1 MELATATEPKNHFMK
16 SSIFMTAVAFSA
28 ALASCQAPES
38 HDAASEHNTEFEWK
52 ADRFADIQVLRYQI
66 PSWDDLSPKQRIYA
80 YHLTQAGLAGRD
92 IMWDCNYRHNLEI
105 RRVLEGIIS
114 SDVDKSTA
122 EYADFLV
129 YAKRVFFA
137 NGIHHH
143 YSNAKFAAD
152 FDRNWFEA
160 TMADLG
166 LSLSDEAMRAIFDP
180 EFDAKK
186 VNRADGVDLL
196 LASAVNFYGPDVTQ
210 AEAEA
215 FYAAKTDED
224 PARPVS
230 HGLNSRLSRAEDGSL
245 YEEVFS
251 AQGRYANSIKQ
262 IIGHLTQARDVAEN
276 QAQAEALDLLIQY
289 YQTGDLKLWDAYNIA
304 WVEATEGDVDYINGF
319 VEVYNDPM
327 GYRGSYETI
336 VQVKD
341 FDASERM
348 AVVANNVQWF
358 EDNSSI
364 MDEHKKENVV
374 GVSYKIVTV
383 AGESGDSSPSTPIG
397 VNLPNA
403 NWIRVEHGSK
413 SVSLGNIEDAYHQSA
428 GSGMLDEFA
437 YSEEH
442 AERARKY
449 GERGSKMHTA
459 LHEVVGHA
467 SGKINP
473 GIGTP
478 KQTLKNYSS
487 TLEEARADLVAL
499 YFVVDDK
506 MQELGLMENKEAGY
520 AEYDNYIANGMM
532 LQLRRI
538 LPGDDIE
545 EDHMRNRQ
553 LVAQW
558 AFERG
563 AEENVIERVV
573 RDGKTYFVI
582 NDYDKLRGYF
592 GELLREIQRIKSEGD
607 FEAGRDLVETY
618 GVKVDQAL
626 HQEVLARVEPLNLAP
641 YQGFVN
647 PVLEPV
653 MENGAIVDVKA
664 TYPTDFLGQM
674 LWYGQEYS
682 FE

>member
-1 MELATATEPKNHFMK
+1 MK
-16 SSIFMTAVAFSA
+16 KIVFLGAAA
-28 ALASCQAPES
+28 ALVLSSCNSKEEMHTETA
-38 HDAASEHNTEFEWK
+38 HNDFQWQV
-52 ADRFADIQVLRYQI
+52 DRFADIKVLRYQI
-66 PSWDDLSPKQRIYA
+66 PSWDDLKPQQRVYA
-80 YHLTQAGLAGRD
+80 YHLSQAGLAGRD

-105 RRVLEGIIS
+105 RKALEAILS
-114 SDVDKSTA
+114 SDANVDHESQQ
-122 EYADFLV
+122 YADFEV

-143 YSNAKFAAD
+143 YSNKKFAAD
-152 FDRNWFEA
+152 FDQEWF
-160 TMADLG
+160 
-166 LSLSDEAMRAIFDP
+166 LSVLDALEITLSEESQRAIFDP

-196 LASAVNFYGPDVTQ
+196 LASAVNFYAPDITQ

-215 FYAAKTDED
+215 FYATKVDAD
-224 PARPVS
+224 PDRPVS
-230 HGLNSRLSRAEDGSL
+230 HGLNSRLSRDENGEI

-251 AQGRYANSIKQ
+251 ARGRYANSIKEV
-262 IIGHLTQARDVAEN
+262 IGHLEKAKDVAEN
-276 QAQAEALDLLIQY
+276 EDQAAALELLIEY
-289 YQTGDLKLWDAYNIA
+289 YETGDLTKWDDYNIA
-304 WVEATEGDVDYINGF
+304 WVKTTGGDVDYINGF

-327 GYRGSYETI
+327 GYRGSYETV

-348 AVVANNVQWF
+348 AVVADNVQWF
-358 EDNSSI
+358 EDHSPI
-364 MDEHKKENVV
+364 MDEHKKESVV

-383 AGESGDSSPSTPIG
+383 AGEAGDASPSTPIG

-413 SVSLGNIEDAYHQSA
+413 SVSLGNIEDAYHSSA
-428 GSGMLDEFA
+428 GKGMAQEFGF
-437 YSEEH
+437 STMH
-442 AERARKY
+442 NERAEKY
-449 GERGSKMHTA
+449 GELGSKMHTA

-473 GIGTP
+473 GVGTP
-478 KQTLKNYSS
+478 KQTMKNYSS

-499 YFVVDDK
+499 YFILDDK
-506 MQELGLMENKEAGY
+506 MQEIGLMENKEPGY
-520 AEYDNYIANGMM
+520 AEYDNYMSNGMM

-553 LVAQW
+553 LVASW

-563 AEENVIERVV
+563 GEENVVERKVI
-573 RDGKTYFVI
+573 DGKTYFVV
-582 NDYDKLRGYF
+582 NDYEKLRGYF

-607 FEAGRDLVETY
+607 FEAGRNLVETY
-618 GVKVDQAL
+618 GVKVDQEL
-626 HQEVLARVEPLNLAP
+626 HAEVLRRSEPLNLAP
-641 YQGFVN
+641 YSGFVN
-647 PVLEPV
+647 PEMVPV
-653 MENGAIVDVKA
+653 FEGDSIIDIAVE
-664 TYPTDFLGQM
+664 YPMDFLGQM
-674 LWYGQEYS
+674 LRYGTTYS

>member
-1 MELATATEPKNHFMK
+1 MK
-16 SSIFMTAVAFSA
+16 KILFLGAAA
-28 ALASCQAPES
+28 ALVLSSCNPKEEMHTETA
-38 HDAASEHNTEFEWK
+38 HNDFQWQV
-52 ADRFADIQVLRYQI
+52 DRFADIKVLRYQI
-66 PSWDDLSPKQRIYA
+66 PSWDDLKPQQRVYA
-80 YHLTQAGLAGRD
+80 YHLSQAGLAGRD

-105 RRVLEGIIS
+105 RKALEAILS
-114 SDVDKSTA
+114 SIANVDHESQQ
-122 EYADFLV
+122 YADFEV

-143 YSNAKFAAD
+143 YSNKKFAAD
-152 FDRNWFEA
+152 FDQEWF
-160 TMADLG
+160 
-166 LSLSDEAMRAIFDP
+166 LSVLDALEITLSEESQRAIFDP

-196 LASAVNFYGPDVTQ
+196 LASAVNFYAPDITQ

-215 FYAAKTDED
+215 FYATKVDAD
-224 PARPVS
+224 PDRPVS
-230 HGLNSRLSRAEDGSL
+230 HGLNSRLSRDENGEI

-251 AQGRYANSIKQ
+251 ARGRYANSIKE
-262 IIGHLTQARDVAEN
+262 IIGHLEKAKDVAEN
-276 QAQAEALDLLIQY
+276 EDQAAALELLIEY
-289 YQTGDLKLWDAYNIA
+289 YETGDLTKWDDYNIA
-304 WVEATEGDVDYINGF
+304 WVKTTGGDVDYINGF

-327 GYRGSYETI
+327 GYRGSYETV

-348 AVVANNVQWF
+348 AVVADNVQWF
-358 EDNSSI
+358 EDHSPI
-364 MDEHKKENVV
+364 MDAHKKESVV

-383 AGESGDSSPSTPIG
+383 AGEAGDASPSTPIG

-413 SVSLGNIEDAYHQSA
+413 SVSLGNIEDAYHSSA
-428 GSGMLDEFA
+428 GKGMAQEFGF
-437 YSEEH
+437 STMH
-442 AERARKY
+442 NERAEKY
-449 GERGSKMHTA
+449 GELGSKMHTA

-473 GIGTP
+473 GVGTP
-478 KQTLKNYSS
+478 KQTMKNYSS

-499 YFVVDDK
+499 YFILDDK
-506 MQELGLMENKEAGY
+506 MQEIGLMENKEPGY
-520 AEYDNYIANGMM
+520 AEYDNYMSNGMM

-553 LVAQW
+553 LVASW

-563 AEENVIERVV
+563 GEENVVERKVI
-573 RDGKTYFVI
+573 DGKTYFVV
-582 NDYDKLRGYF
+582 NDYEKLRGYF

-607 FEAGRDLVETY
+607 FEAGRNLVETY
-618 GVKVDQAL
+618 GVKVDQEL
-626 HQEVLARVEPLNLAP
+626 HAEVLRRSEPLNLAP
-641 YQGFVN
+641 YSGFVN
-647 PVLEPV
+647 PEMVPV
-653 MENGAIVDVKA
+653 FEGDSIVDIAVE
-664 TYPTDFLGQM
+664 YHLDFLGQM
-674 LWYGQEYS
+674 LRYGTTYS

>member
-1 MELATATEPKNHFMK
+1 MK
-16 SSIFMTAVAFSA
+16 KIVFLGAAA
-28 ALASCQAPES
+28 ALVLSSCNSKEEMHTETA
-38 HDAASEHNTEFEWK
+38 HNDFQWQV
-52 ADRFADIQVLRYQI
+52 DRFADIKVLRYQI
-66 PSWDDLSPKQRIYA
+66 PSWDDLKPQQRVYA
-80 YHLTQAGLAGRD
+80 YHLSQAGLAGRD

-105 RRVLEGIIS
+105 RKALEAILS
-114 SDVDKSTA
+114 SDANVDHESQQ
-122 EYADFLV
+122 YADFEV

-143 YSNAKFAAD
+143 YSNKKFAAD
-152 FDRNWFEA
+152 FDQEWF
-160 TMADLG
+160 
-166 LSLSDEAMRAIFDP
+166 LSVLDALEITLSEESQRAIFDP

-196 LASAVNFYGPDVTQ
+196 LASAVNFYAPDITQ

-215 FYAAKTDED
+215 FYATKVDAD
-224 PARPVS
+224 PDRPVS
-230 HGLNSRLSRAEDGSL
+230 HGLNSRLSRDENGEI

-251 AQGRYANSIKQ
+251 ARGRYANSIKEV
-262 IIGHLTQARDVAEN
+262 IGHLEKAKDVAEN
-276 QAQAEALDLLIQY
+276 EDQAAALELLIEY
-289 YQTGDLKLWDAYNIA
+289 YETGDLTKWDDYNIA
-304 WVEATEGDVDYINGF
+304 WVKTTGGDVDYINGF

-327 GYRGSYETI
+327 GYRGSYETV

-348 AVVANNVQWF
+348 AVVADNVQWF
-358 EDNSSI
+358 EDHSPI
-364 MDEHKKENVV
+364 MDEHKKESVV

-383 AGESGDSSPSTPIG
+383 AGEAGDASPSTPIG

-413 SVSLGNIEDAYHQSA
+413 SVSLGNIEDAYHSSA
-428 GSGMLDEFA
+428 GKGMAQEFGF
-437 YSEEH
+437 STMH
-442 AERARKY
+442 NERAEKY
-449 GERGSKMHTA
+449 GELGSKMHTA

-473 GIGTP
+473 GVGTP
-478 KQTLKNYSS
+478 KQTMKNYSS

-499 YFVVDDK
+499 YFILDDK
-506 MQELGLMENKEAGY
+506 MQEIGLMENKEPGY
-520 AEYDNYIANGMM
+520 AEYDNYMSNGMM

-553 LVAQW
+553 LVASW

-563 AEENVIERVV
+563 GEENVVERKVI
-573 RDGKTYFVI
+573 DGKTYFVV
-582 NDYDKLRGYF
+582 NDYEKLRGYF

-607 FEAGRDLVETY
+607 FEAGRNLVETY
-618 GVKVDQAL
+618 GVKVDQEL
-626 HQEVLARVEPLNLAP
+626 HAEVLRRSEPLNLAP
-641 YQGFVN
+641 YSGFVN
-647 PVLEPV
+647 PEMVPV
-653 MENGAIVDVKA
+653 FEGDSIVDIALK
-664 TYPTDFLGQM
+664 YPMDFLGQM
-674 LWYGQEYS
+674 LRYGTTYS

>member
-1 MELATATEPKNHFMK
+1 MKHIVSIGAITAAAVLSSCNSTTEKMEEPGHATEDFQWQ
-16 SSIFMTAVAFSA
+16 V
-28 ALASCQAPES
+28 
-38 HDAASEHNTEFEWK
+38 
-52 ADRFADIQVLRYQI
+52 DRFADVKVLRYQI
-66 PSWDDLSPKQRIYA
+66 PSWESLKPQQRIYA

-105 RRVLEGIIS
+105 RKALEAIIS
-114 SDVDKSTA
+114 SSEVDKSTS
-122 EYADFLV
+122 EYAAFEV

-143 YSNAKFAAD
+143 YSNVKFAAD
-152 FDRNWFEA
+152 FDQAWFESTLDTLGIALSEEA
-160 TMADLG
+160 T
-166 LSLSDEAMRAIFDP
+166 RAIFDP
-180 EFDAKK
+180 SFDAKK

-196 LASAVNFYGPDVTQ
+196 LASAVNFYAPDVTQ

-215 FYAAKTDED
+215 FYASKED
-224 PARPVS
+224 ADPERPVS
-230 HGLNSRLSRAEDGSL
+230 HGLNSRLSRDADGSL

-251 AQGRYANSIKQ
+251 ARGRYANSIKE
-262 IIGHLTQARDVAEN
+262 IIGHLEQAKSVAEN
-276 QAQAEALDLLIQY
+276 EGQAKALELLIEY
-289 YQTGDLKLWDAYNIA
+289 YQTGDLTKWDEYNIA
-304 WVEATEGDVDYINGF
+304 WVSTTGGDVDYINGF

-348 AVVANNVQWF
+348 AVVADNVQWF
-358 EDNSSI
+358 EDNSPI
-364 MDEHKKENVV
+364 QPEHKKENVV

-383 AGESGDSSPSTPIG
+383 AGEAGDASPATPIG

-428 GSGMLDEFA
+428 GKGMAKEFGF
-437 YSEEH
+437 SSMH
-442 AERARKY
+442 NERAEKY
-449 GERGSKMHTA
+449 GELGSKMHTA

-473 GIGTP
+473 GVGTP

-499 YFVVDDK
+499 YFILDDK
-506 MQELGLMENKEAGY
+506 MQEIGLMENKEPGY

-553 LVAQW
+553 LVAGW

-563 AEENVIERVV
+563 AAENVIERKVI
-573 RDGKTYFVI
+573 DGKTYFVI

-607 FEAGRDLVETY
+607 FEAGRLLVETY
-618 GVKVDQAL
+618 GVKVDQEL
-626 HQEVLARVEPLNLAP
+626 HQEVLRRSEPLNLAP
-641 YQGFVN
+641 YSGFVN
-647 PVLEPV
+647 PEMTPV
-653 MENGAIVDVKA
+653 FDGDRIVDVEVS
-664 TYPTDFLGQM
+664 YPTDFLGQM
-674 LWYGQEYS
+674 LRYGSSYS

>member
-1 MELATATEPKNHFMK
+1 MK
-16 SSIFMTAVAFSA
+16 KVLFIG
-28 ALASCQAPES
+28 ALASMILGSCNPNEEMNAEEK
-38 HDAASEHNTEFEWK
+38 HDNFEWQV
-52 ADRFADIQVLRYQI
+52 DRFADIKVLRYQI
-66 PSWDDLSPKQRIYA
+66 PSWDDLTPKQRIYA
-80 YHLTQAGLAGRD
+80 YHLNQAGLAGRD

-105 RRVLEGIIS
+105 RRALEAMIS
-114 SDVDKSTA
+114 SDYVNKES
-122 EYADFLV
+122 ADYQAFEL

-143 YSNAKFAAD
+143 YSNMKFAAEFNQD
-152 FDRNWFEA
+152 WFTTTLGEIDIVLSEEA
-160 TMADLG
+160 L
-166 LSLSDEAMRAIFDP
+166 RAIFDP
-180 EFDAKK
+180 TFDAKK
-186 VNRADGVDLL
+186 VNRADGADLL
-196 LASAVNFYGPDVTQ
+196 LESAVNFYAPDVTQ

-215 FYAAKTDED
+215 FYAAKED
-224 PARPVS
+224 ADPLRPVS
-230 HGLNSRLSRAEDGSL
+230 HGLNSRLSRDENGAI

-251 AQGRYANSIKQ
+251 ARGRYANSIKE
-262 IIGHLTQARDVAEN
+262 IIGHLERAKANAEN
-276 QAQAEALDLLIQY
+276 EEQATALGLLIEY
-289 YQTGDLKLWDAYNIA
+289 YETGDLAKWDDYNIA
-304 WVEATEGDVDYINGF
+304 WVGTTGGDVDYINGF

-341 FDASERM
+341 FDASARM
-348 AVVANNVQWF
+348 AVVADNVQWF
-358 EDNSSI
+358 EDNSPI
-364 MDEHKKENVV
+364 MDEHKKESVV

-383 AGESGDSSPSTPIG
+383 AGEAGDATPSTPIG

-413 SVSLGNIEDAYHQSA
+413 SVSLGNIEDAYHAS
-428 GSGMLDEFA
+428 SGKGIMKEFGF
-437 YSEEH
+437 SSMH
-442 AERARKY
+442 NERAEKY
-449 GERGSKMHTA
+449 GELGSKMHTA

-499 YFVVDDK
+499 YFILDDK
-506 MQELGLMENKEAGY
+506 MQEIGLMENKEAGY
-520 AEYDNYIANGMM
+520 AEYDSYISNGMM

-553 LVAQW
+553 LVASW
-558 AFERG
+558 AVERG
-563 AEENVIERVV
+563 QAENVIERKVI
-573 RDGKTYFVI
+573 DGKTYFIV

-607 FEAGRDLVETY
+607 FEAGRILVETY
-618 GVKVDQAL
+618 GVKVDHPIHA
-626 HQEVLARVEPLNLAP
+626 EVLRRSEPLNLAP
-641 YQGFVN
+641 YSGFVN
-647 PVLEPV
+647 PEMEPI
-653 MENGAIVDVKA
+653 MEGDSIIDIKV
-664 TYPTDFLGQM
+664 TYPMDFLGQM
-674 LWYGQEYS
+674 LRYGKYYS

>member
-1 MELATATEPKNHFMK
+1 MK
-16 SSIFMTAVAFSA
+16 KIVFLGAAA
-28 ALASCQAPES
+28 ALVLSSCNSKEEMHTETA
-38 HDAASEHNTEFEWK
+38 HNDFQWQV
-52 ADRFADIQVLRYQI
+52 DRFADIKVLRYQI
-66 PSWDDLSPKQRIYA
+66 PSWDDLKPQQRVYA
-80 YHLTQAGLAGRD
+80 YHLSQAGLAGRD

-105 RRVLEGIIS
+105 RKALEAILS
-114 SDVDKSTA
+114 SDANVDHESQQ
-122 EYADFLV
+122 YADFEV

-143 YSNAKFAAD
+143 YSNKKFAAD
-152 FDRNWFEA
+152 FDQEWF
-160 TMADLG
+160 
-166 LSLSDEAMRAIFDP
+166 LSVLDALEITLSEESQRAIFDP

-196 LASAVNFYGPDVTQ
+196 LASAVNFYAPDITQ

-215 FYAAKTDED
+215 FYATKVDAD
-224 PARPVS
+224 PDRPVS
-230 HGLNSRLSRAEDGSL
+230 HGLNSRLSRDENGEI

-251 AQGRYANSIKQ
+251 ARGRYANSIKE
-262 IIGHLTQARDVAEN
+262 IIGHLEKAKDVAEN
-276 QAQAEALDLLIQY
+276 EDQAAALELLIEY
-289 YQTGDLKLWDAYNIA
+289 YETGDLTKWDDYNIA
-304 WVEATEGDVDYINGF
+304 WVKTTGGDVDYINGF

-327 GYRGSYETI
+327 GYRGSYETV

-348 AVVANNVQWF
+348 AVVADNVQWF
-358 EDNSSI
+358 EDHSPI
-364 MDEHKKENVV
+364 MDAHKKESVV

-383 AGESGDSSPSTPIG
+383 AGEAGDASPSTPIG

-413 SVSLGNIEDAYHQSA
+413 SVSLGNIEDAYHSSA
-428 GSGMLDEFA
+428 GKGMAQEFGF
-437 YSEEH
+437 STMH
-442 AERARKY
+442 NERAEKY
-449 GERGSKMHTA
+449 GELGSKMHTA

-473 GIGTP
+473 GVGTP
-478 KQTLKNYSS
+478 KQTMKNYSS

-499 YFVVDDK
+499 YFILDDK
-506 MQELGLMENKEAGY
+506 MQEIGLMENKEPGY
-520 AEYDNYIANGMM
+520 AEYDNYMSNGMM

-553 LVAQW
+553 LVASW

-563 AEENVIERVV
+563 REENVVERKVI
-573 RDGKTYFVI
+573 DGKTYFVV
-582 NDYDKLRGYF
+582 NDYEKLRGYF

-607 FEAGRDLVETY
+607 FEAGRNLVETY
-618 GVKVDQAL
+618 GVKVDQEL
-626 HQEVLARVEPLNLAP
+626 HAEVLRRSEPLNLAP
-641 YQGFVN
+641 YSGFVN
-647 PVLEPV
+647 PEMVPV
-653 MENGAIVDVKA
+653 FEGDSIVDIAVE
-664 TYPTDFLGQM
+664 YPMDFLGQM
-674 LWYGQEYS
+674 LRYGTTYS

>member
-1 MELATATEPKNHFMK
+1 MK
-16 SSIFMTAVAFSA
+16 KIVFLGAAA
-28 ALASCQAPES
+28 ALVLSSCNSKEEMHTETA
-38 HDAASEHNTEFEWK
+38 HNDFQWQV
-52 ADRFADIQVLRYQI
+52 DRFADIKVLRYQI
-66 PSWDDLSPKQRIYA
+66 PSWDDLKPQQRVYA
-80 YHLTQAGLAGRD
+80 YHLSQAGLAGRD

-105 RRVLEGIIS
+105 RKALEAILS
-114 SDVDKSTA
+114 SDANVDHESQQ
-122 EYADFLV
+122 YADFEV

-143 YSNAKFAAD
+143 YSNKKFAAD
-152 FDRNWFEA
+152 FDQEWF
-160 TMADLG
+160 
-166 LSLSDEAMRAIFDP
+166 LSVLDALEITLSEESQRAIFDP

-196 LASAVNFYGPDVTQ
+196 LASAVNFYAPDITQ

-215 FYAAKTDED
+215 FYATKVDAD
-224 PARPVS
+224 PDRPVS
-230 HGLNSRLSRAEDGSL
+230 HGLNSRLSRDENGEI

-251 AQGRYANSIKQ
+251 ARGRYANSIKE
-262 IIGHLTQARDVAEN
+262 IIGHLEKAKDVAEN
-276 QAQAEALDLLIQY
+276 EDQAAALELLIEY
-289 YQTGDLKLWDAYNIA
+289 YETGDLTKWDDYNIA
-304 WVEATEGDVDYINGF
+304 WVKTTGGDVDYINGF

-327 GYRGSYETI
+327 GYRGSYETV

-348 AVVANNVQWF
+348 AVVADNVQWF
-358 EDNSSI
+358 EDHSPI
-364 MDEHKKENVV
+364 MDDHKKESVV

-383 AGESGDSSPSTPIG
+383 AGEAGDATPATPIG

-413 SVSLGNIEDAYHQSA
+413 SVSLGNIEDAYHSSA
-428 GSGMLDEFA
+428 GKGMAQEFGF
-437 YSEEH
+437 STMH
-442 AERARKY
+442 NERAEKY
-449 GERGSKMHTA
+449 GELGSKMHTA

-473 GIGTP
+473 GVGTP
-478 KQTLKNYSS
+478 KQTMKNYSS

-499 YFVVDDK
+499 YFILDDK
-506 MQELGLMENKEAGY
+506 MQEIGLMENKEPGY
-520 AEYDNYIANGMM
+520 AEYDNYMSNGMM

-553 LVAQW
+553 LVASW

-563 AEENVIERVV
+563 GEENVVERKVI
-573 RDGKTYFVI
+573 DGKTYFVV
-582 NDYDKLRGYF
+582 NDYEKLRGYF

-607 FEAGRDLVETY
+607 FEAGRNLVETY
-618 GVKVDQAL
+618 GVKVDQEL
-626 HQEVLARVEPLNLAP
+626 HAEVLRRSEPLNLAP
-641 YQGFVN
+641 YSGFVN
-647 PVLEPV
+647 PEMVPV
-653 MENGAIVDVKA
+653 FEGDSIVDIAVE
-664 TYPTDFLGQM
+664 YPMDFLGQM
-674 LWYGQEYS
+674 LRYGTTYS

>member
-1 MELATATEPKNHFMK
+1 MK
-16 SSIFMTAVAFSA
+16 KIVFLGAAA
-28 ALASCQAPES
+28 ALVLSSCNSKEEMHTETA
-38 HDAASEHNTEFEWK
+38 HNDFQWQV
-52 ADRFADIQVLRYQI
+52 DRFADIKVLRYQI
-66 PSWDDLSPKQRIYA
+66 PSWDDLKPQQRVYA
-80 YHLTQAGLAGRD
+80 YHLSQAGLAGRD

-105 RRVLEGIIS
+105 RKALEAILS
-114 SDVDKSTA
+114 SIANVDHESQQ
-122 EYADFLV
+122 YADFEV

-143 YSNAKFAAD
+143 YSNKKFAAD
-152 FDRNWFEA
+152 FDQEWF
-160 TMADLG
+160 
-166 LSLSDEAMRAIFDP
+166 LSVLDALEITLSEESQRAIFDP

-196 LASAVNFYGPDVTQ
+196 LASAVNFYAPDITQ

-215 FYAAKTDED
+215 FYATKVDAD
-224 PARPVS
+224 PDRPVS
-230 HGLNSRLSRAEDGSL
+230 HGLNSRLSRDENGEI

-251 AQGRYANSIKQ
+251 ARGRYANSIKE
-262 IIGHLTQARDVAEN
+262 IIGHLEKAKDVAEN
-276 QAQAEALDLLIQY
+276 EDQAAALELLIEY
-289 YQTGDLKLWDAYNIA
+289 YETGDLTKWDDYNIA
-304 WVEATEGDVDYINGF
+304 WVKTTGGDVDYINGF

-327 GYRGSYETI
+327 GYRGSYETV

-348 AVVANNVQWF
+348 AVVADNVQWF
-358 EDNSSI
+358 EDHSPI
-364 MDEHKKENVV
+364 MDAHKKEIVV

-383 AGESGDSSPSTPIG
+383 AGEAGDASPSTPIG

-413 SVSLGNIEDAYHQSA
+413 SVSLGNIEDAYHSSA
-428 GSGMLDEFA
+428 GKGMAQEFGF
-437 YSEEH
+437 STMH
-442 AERARKY
+442 NERAEKY
-449 GERGSKMHTA
+449 GELGSKMHTA

-473 GIGTP
+473 GVGTP
-478 KQTLKNYSS
+478 KQTMKNYSS

-499 YFVVDDK
+499 YFILDDK
-506 MQELGLMENKEAGY
+506 MQEIGLMENKEPGY
-520 AEYDNYIANGMM
+520 AEYDNYMSNGMM

-553 LVAQW
+553 LVASW

-563 AEENVIERVV
+563 GEENVVERKVI
-573 RDGKTYFVI
+573 DGKTYFVV
-582 NDYDKLRGYF
+582 NDYEKLRGYF

-607 FEAGRDLVETY
+607 FEAGRNLVETY
-618 GVKVDQAL
+618 GVKVDQEL
-626 HQEVLARVEPLNLAP
+626 HAEVLRRSEPLNLAP
-641 YQGFVN
+641 YSGFVN
-647 PVLEPV
+647 PEMVPV
-653 MENGAIVDVKA
+653 FEGDSIVDIAVE
-664 TYPTDFLGQM
+664 YPMDFLGQM
-674 LWYGQEYS
+674 LRYGTTYS

>member
-1 MELATATEPKNHFMK
+1 MK
-16 SSIFMTAVAFSA
+16 KVLFIG
-28 ALASCQAPES
+28 ALASMILGSCNPNEEMNAEEK
-38 HDAASEHNTEFEWK
+38 HDNFEWQV
-52 ADRFADIQVLRYQI
+52 DRFADIKVLRYQI
-66 PSWDDLSPKQRIYA
+66 PSWDDLTPKQRIYA
-80 YHLTQAGLAGRD
+80 YHLNQAGLAGRD

-105 RRVLEGIIS
+105 RRALEAMIS
-114 SDVDKSTA
+114 SDYVNKES
-122 EYADFLV
+122 ADYQAFEL

-143 YSNAKFAAD
+143 YSNMKFAAEFNQD
-152 FDRNWFEA
+152 WFTTTLGEIDIVLSYEA
-160 TMADLG
+160 L
-166 LSLSDEAMRAIFDP
+166 RAIFDP
-180 EFDAKK
+180 TFDAKK
-186 VNRADGVDLL
+186 VNRADGADLL
-196 LASAVNFYGPDVTQ
+196 LESAVNFYAPDVTQ

-215 FYAAKTDED
+215 FYAAKED
-224 PARPVS
+224 ADPLRPVS
-230 HGLNSRLSRAEDGSL
+230 HGLNSRLSRDENGAI

-251 AQGRYANSIKQ
+251 ARGRYANSIKE
-262 IIGHLTQARDVAEN
+262 IIGHLERAKANAEN
-276 QAQAEALDLLIQY
+276 EEQATALGLLIEY
-289 YQTGDLKLWDAYNIA
+289 YETGDLAKWDDYNIA
-304 WVEATEGDVDYINGF
+304 WVGTTGGDVDYINGF

-341 FDASERM
+341 FDASARM
-348 AVVANNVQWF
+348 AVVADNVQWF
-358 EDNSSI
+358 EDNSPI
-364 MDEHKKENVV
+364 MDEHKKESVV

-383 AGESGDSSPSTPIG
+383 AGEAGDATPSTPIG

-413 SVSLGNIEDAYHQSA
+413 SVSLGNIEDAYHAS
-428 GSGMLDEFA
+428 SGKGMMKEFGF
-437 YSEEH
+437 SSMH
-442 AERARKY
+442 NERAEKY
-449 GERGSKMHTA
+449 GELGSKMHTA

-499 YFVVDDK
+499 YFILDDK
-506 MQELGLMENKEAGY
+506 MQEIGLMENKEAGY
-520 AEYDNYIANGMM
+520 AEYDSYISNGMM

-553 LVAQW
+553 LVASW
-558 AFERG
+558 AVERG
-563 AEENVIERVV
+563 QAENVIERKVI
-573 RDGKTYFVI
+573 DGKTYFIV

-607 FEAGRDLVETY
+607 FEAGRILVETY
-618 GVKVDQAL
+618 GVKVDQAI
-626 HQEVLARVEPLNLAP
+626 HAEVLRRSEPLNLAP
-641 YQGFVN
+641 YSGFVN
-647 PVLEPV
+647 PEMEPI
-653 MENGAIVDVKA
+653 MEGDSIIDVKV
-664 TYPTDFLGQM
+664 TYPMDFLGQM
-674 LWYGQEYS
+674 LRYGKYYS

>member
-1 MELATATEPKNHFMK
+1 MK
-16 SSIFMTAVAFSA
+16 KVLFIG
-28 ALASCQAPES
+28 ALASMILGSCNPNEEMNAEEK
-38 HDAASEHNTEFEWK
+38 HDNFEWQV
-52 ADRFADIQVLRYQI
+52 DRFADIKVLRYQI
-66 PSWDDLSPKQRIYA
+66 PSWDDLTPKQRIYA
-80 YHLTQAGLAGRD
+80 YHLNQAGLAGRD

-105 RRVLEGIIS
+105 RRALEAMIS
-114 SDVDKSTA
+114 SDYVNKES
-122 EYADFLV
+122 ADYQAFEL

-143 YSNAKFAAD
+143 YSNMKFAAEFNQD
-152 FDRNWFEA
+152 WFTTTLGEIDIVLSEEA
-160 TMADLG
+160 L
-166 LSLSDEAMRAIFDP
+166 RAIFDP
-180 EFDAKK
+180 TFDAKK
-186 VNRADGVDLL
+186 VNRADGADLL
-196 LASAVNFYGPDVTQ
+196 LESAVNFYAPDVTQ

-215 FYAAKTDED
+215 FYAAKED
-224 PARPVS
+224 ADPLRPVS
-230 HGLNSRLSRAEDGSL
+230 HGLNSRLSRDENGAI

-251 AQGRYANSIKQ
+251 ARGRYANSIKE
-262 IIGHLTQARDVAEN
+262 IIGHLERAKANAEN
-276 QAQAEALDLLIQY
+276 EEQATALGLLIEY
-289 YQTGDLKLWDAYNIA
+289 YETGDLAKWDDYNIA
-304 WVEATEGDVDYINGF
+304 WVGTTGGDVDYINGF

-341 FDASERM
+341 FDASARM
-348 AVVANNVQWF
+348 AVVADNVQWF
-358 EDNSSI
+358 EDNSPI
-364 MDEHKKENVV
+364 MDEHKKESVV

-383 AGESGDSSPSTPIG
+383 AGEAGDATPSTPIG

-413 SVSLGNIEDAYHQSA
+413 SVSLGNIEDAYHA
-428 GSGMLDEFA
+428 CSGKGIMKEFGF
-437 YSEEH
+437 SSMH
-442 AERARKY
+442 NERAEKY
-449 GERGSKMHTA
+449 GELGSKMHTA

-499 YFVVDDK
+499 YFILDDK
-506 MQELGLMENKEAGY
+506 MQEIGLMENKEAGY
-520 AEYDNYIANGMM
+520 AEYDSYISNGMM

-553 LVAQW
+553 LVASW
-558 AFERG
+558 AVERG
-563 AEENVIERVV
+563 QAENVIERKVI
-573 RDGKTYFVI
+573 DGKTYFIV

-607 FEAGRDLVETY
+607 FEAGRILVETY
-618 GVKVDQAL
+618 GVKVDQAI
-626 HQEVLARVEPLNLAP
+626 HAEVLRRSEPLNLAP
-641 YQGFVN
+641 YSGFVN
-647 PVLEPV
+647 PEMEPI
-653 MENGAIVDVKA
+653 MEGDSIIDIKV
-664 TYPTDFLGQM
+664 TYPMDFLGQM
-674 LWYGQEYS
+674 LRYGKYYS

>member
-1 MELATATEPKNHFMK
+1 MK
-16 SSIFMTAVAFSA
+16 KIVFLGAAA
-28 ALASCQAPES
+28 ALVLSSCNSKEEMHTETA
-38 HDAASEHNTEFEWK
+38 HNDFQWQV
-52 ADRFADIQVLRYQI
+52 DRFADIKVLRYQI
-66 PSWDDLSPKQRIYA
+66 PSWDDLKPQQRVYA
-80 YHLTQAGLAGRD
+80 YHLSQAGLAGRD

-105 RRVLEGIIS
+105 RKALEAILS
-114 SDVDKSTA
+114 SDANVDHESQQ
-122 EYADFLV
+122 YADFEV

-143 YSNAKFAAD
+143 YSNKKFAAD
-152 FDRNWFEA
+152 FDQEWF
-160 TMADLG
+160 
-166 LSLSDEAMRAIFDP
+166 LSVLDALEITLSEESQRAIFDP

-196 LASAVNFYGPDVTQ
+196 LASAVNFYAQDITQ

-215 FYAAKTDED
+215 FYATKVDAD
-224 PARPVS
+224 PDRPVS
-230 HGLNSRLSRAEDGSL
+230 HGLNSRLSRDENGEI

-251 AQGRYANSIKQ
+251 ARGRYANSIKE
-262 IIGHLTQARDVAEN
+262 IIGHLEKAKDVAEN
-276 QAQAEALDLLIQY
+276 EDQAAALELLIEY
-289 YQTGDLKLWDAYNIA
+289 YETGDLTKWDDYNIA
-304 WVEATEGDVDYINGF
+304 WVKTTGGDVDYINGF

-327 GYRGSYETI
+327 GYRGSYETV

-348 AVVANNVQWF
+348 AVVADNVQWF
-358 EDNSSI
+358 EDHSPI
-364 MDEHKKENVV
+364 MDAHKKESVV

-383 AGESGDSSPSTPIG
+383 AGEAGDASPSTPIG

-413 SVSLGNIEDAYHQSA
+413 SVSLGNIEDAYHSSA
-428 GSGMLDEFA
+428 GKGMAQEFGF
-437 YSEEH
+437 STMH
-442 AERARKY
+442 NERAEKY
-449 GERGSKMHTA
+449 GELGSKMHTA

-473 GIGTP
+473 GVGTP
-478 KQTLKNYSS
+478 KQTMKNYSS

-499 YFVVDDK
+499 YFILDDK
-506 MQELGLMENKEAGY
+506 MQEIGLMENKEPGY
-520 AEYDNYIANGMM
+520 AEYDNYMSNGMM

-553 LVAQW
+553 LVASW

-563 AEENVIERVV
+563 GEENVVERKVI
-573 RDGKTYFVI
+573 DGKTYFVV
-582 NDYDKLRGYF
+582 NDYEKLRGYF

-607 FEAGRDLVETY
+607 FEAGRNLVETY
-618 GVKVDQAL
+618 GVKVDQEL
-626 HQEVLARVEPLNLAP
+626 HAEVLRRSEPLNLAP
-641 YQGFVN
+641 YSGFVN
-647 PVLEPV
+647 PEMVPV
-653 MENGAIVDVKA
+653 FEGDSIVDIAVE
-664 TYPTDFLGQM
+664 YPMDFLGQM
-674 LWYGQEYS
+674 LRYGTTYS

>member
-1 MELATATEPKNHFMK
+1 MK
-16 SSIFMTAVAFSA
+16 KVLFIG
-28 ALASCQAPES
+28 ALASMILGSCNPNEEMNAEEK
-38 HDAASEHNTEFEWK
+38 HDNFEWQV
-52 ADRFADIQVLRYQI
+52 DRFADIKVLRYQI
-66 PSWDDLSPKQRIYA
+66 PSWDDLTPKQRIYA
-80 YHLTQAGLAGRD
+80 YHLNQAGLAGRD

-105 RRVLEGIIS
+105 RRALEAMIS
-114 SDVDKSTA
+114 SDYVNKES
-122 EYADFLV
+122 ADYQAFEL

-143 YSNAKFAAD
+143 YSNMKFAAEFNQD
-152 FDRNWFEA
+152 WFTTTLGEIDIVLSEEA
-160 TMADLG
+160 L
-166 LSLSDEAMRAIFDP
+166 RAIFDP
-180 EFDAKK
+180 TFDAKK
-186 VNRADGVDLL
+186 VNRADGADLL
-196 LASAVNFYGPDVTQ
+196 LESAVNFYAPDVTQ

-215 FYAAKTDED
+215 FYAAKED
-224 PARPVS
+224 ADPLRPVS
-230 HGLNSRLSRAEDGSL
+230 HGLNSRLSRDENGAI

-251 AQGRYANSIKQ
+251 ARGRYANSIKE
-262 IIGHLTQARDVAEN
+262 IIGHLERAKANAEN
-276 QAQAEALDLLIQY
+276 EEQATALGLLIEY
-289 YQTGDLKLWDAYNIA
+289 YETGDLAKWDDYNIA
-304 WVEATEGDVDYINGF
+304 WVGTTGGDVDYINGF

-341 FDASERM
+341 FDASARM
-348 AVVANNVQWF
+348 AVVADNVQWF
-358 EDNSSI
+358 EDNSPI
-364 MDEHKKENVV
+364 MDEHKKESVV

-383 AGESGDSSPSTPIG
+383 AGEAGDATPSTPIG

-413 SVSLGNIEDAYHQSA
+413 SVSLGNIEDAYHAS
-428 GSGMLDEFA
+428 SGKGMMQEFGF
-437 YSEEH
+437 SSMH
-442 AERARKY
+442 NERAEKY
-449 GERGSKMHTA
+449 GELGSKMHTA

-499 YFVVDDK
+499 YFILDDK
-506 MQELGLMENKEAGY
+506 MQEIGLMENKEAGY
-520 AEYDNYIANGMM
+520 AEYDSYISNGMM

-553 LVAQW
+553 LVASW
-558 AFERG
+558 AVERG
-563 AEENVIERVV
+563 QAENVIERKVI
-573 RDGKTYFVI
+573 DGKTYFIV

-607 FEAGRDLVETY
+607 FEAGRTLVETY
-618 GVKVDQAL
+618 GVKVDQAI
-626 HQEVLARVEPLNLAP
+626 HAEVLRRSEPLNLAP
-641 YQGFVN
+641 YSGFVN
-647 PVLEPV
+647 PEMEPI
-653 MENGAIVDVKA
+653 MEGDSIIDIKV
-664 TYPTDFLGQM
+664 TYPMDFLGQM
-674 LWYGQEYS
+674 LRYGKYYS

>member
-1 MELATATEPKNHFMK
+1 MK
-16 SSIFMTAVAFSA
+16 QCYLMGAVATL
-28 ALASCQAPES
+28 ALMSSCNSTEEPMATNEHQPE
-38 HDAASEHNTEFEWK
+38 TEFQWQV
-52 ADRFADIQVLRYQI
+52 DRFADVKVLRYQI
-66 PSWDDLSPKQRIYA
+66 PSWGDLSAQQRIYA
-80 YHLTQAGLAGRD
+80 YHLSQAGLAGRD

-105 RRVLEGIIS
+105 RKALETIIS
-114 SDVDKSTA
+114 SDAVDKNA
-122 EYADFLV
+122 PEYADFET

-143 YSNAKFAAD
+143 YSNVKFEAA
-152 FDRNWFEA
+152 FDRAWFNSACEA
-160 TMADLG
+160 VGVQLSEEAD
-166 LSLSDEAMRAIFDP
+166 RAIFDP
-180 EFDAKK
+180 AFDAKK

-196 LASAVNFYGPDVTQ
+196 LASAVNFYAPDITQ

-215 FYAAKTDED
+215 FYKAKVDAD
-224 PARPVS
+224 PERPVS
-230 HGLNSRLSRAEDGSL
+230 HGLNSRLSRDENGEI

-251 AQGRYANSIKQ
+251 ARGRYAESIKE
-262 IIGHLTQARDVAEN
+262 IIGHLEAAKAVAEN
-276 QAQAEALDLLIQY
+276 EEQATALGLLIEY
-289 YQTGDLKLWDAYNIA
+289 YETGDLEKWDDYNIA
-304 WVEATEGDVDYINGF
+304 WVSTTGGDVDYINGF

-348 AVVANNVQWF
+348 AVVADNVQWF
-358 EDNSSI
+358 EDNSPI
-364 MDEHKKENVV
+364 MDEHKKESVV

-383 AGESGDSSPSTPIG
+383 AGEAGDASPATPIG

-428 GSGMLDEFA
+428 GKGMAKEFGFSA
-437 YSEEH
+437 MH
-442 AERARKY
+442 NERAEKY
-449 GERGSKMHTA
+449 GELGSKMHTA

-473 GIGTP
+473 GVGTP
-478 KQTLKNYSS
+478 KETLKNYSS

-499 YFVVDDK
+499 YFILDDK
-506 MQELGLMENKEAGY
+506 MQEIGLMENKEAGY
-520 AEYDNYIANGMM
+520 AEYDNYISNGMM

-553 LVAQW
+553 LVAAW
-558 AFERG
+558 AYEKG
-563 AEENVIERVV
+563 LEENVVERKSI
-573 RDGKTYFVI
+573 DGKTYFVV

-592 GELLREIQRIKSEGD
+592 GDLLREIQRIKSEGD
-607 FEAGRDLVETY
+607 FEAGRQLVETY
-618 GVKVDQAL
+618 GVKVHQDL
-626 HQEVLARVEPLNLAP
+626 HAEVLRRSEPLNLAP
-641 YQGFVN
+641 YSGFVN
-647 PVLEPV
+647 PEMTPV
-653 MENGAIVDVKA
+653 MEGDSIVDVDVH
-664 TYPTDFLGQM
+664 YPMDFLAQM
-674 LWYGQEYS
+674 LKYGSKYS

>member
-1 MELATATEPKNHFMK
+1 MK
-16 SSIFMTAVAFSA
+16 KVLFIG
-28 ALASCQAPES
+28 ALASMILGSCNPNEEMNAEEK
-38 HDAASEHNTEFEWK
+38 HENFEWQV
-52 ADRFADIQVLRYQI
+52 DRFADIKVLRYQI
-66 PSWDDLSPKQRIYA
+66 PSWDDLTPKQRIYA
-80 YHLTQAGLAGRD
+80 YHLNQAGLAGRD

-105 RRVLEGIIS
+105 RRALEAMIS
-114 SDVDKSTA
+114 SDYVNKES
-122 EYADFLV
+122 ADYQAFEL

-143 YSNAKFAAD
+143 YSNMKFAAEFNQD
-152 FDRNWFEA
+152 WFTTTLGEIDIVLSEEA
-160 TMADLG
+160 L
-166 LSLSDEAMRAIFDP
+166 RAIFDP
-180 EFDAKK
+180 TFDAKK
-186 VNRADGVDLL
+186 VNRADGADLL
-196 LASAVNFYGPDVTQ
+196 LESAVNFYAPDVTQ

-215 FYAAKTDED
+215 FYAAKED
-224 PARPVS
+224 ADPLRPVS
-230 HGLNSRLSRAEDGSL
+230 HGLNSRLSRDENGAI

-251 AQGRYANSIKQ
+251 ARGRYANSIKE
-262 IIGHLTQARDVAEN
+262 IIGHLERAKANAEN
-276 QAQAEALDLLIQY
+276 EEQATALGLLIEY
-289 YQTGDLKLWDAYNIA
+289 YETGDLAKWDDYNIA
-304 WVEATEGDVDYINGF
+304 WVGTTGGDVDYINGF

-341 FDASERM
+341 FDASARM
-348 AVVANNVQWF
+348 AVVADNVQWF
-358 EDNSSI
+358 EDNSPI
-364 MDEHKKENVV
+364 MDEHKKESVV

-383 AGESGDSSPSTPIG
+383 AGEAGDATPSTPIG

-413 SVSLGNIEDAYHQSA
+413 SVSLGNIEDAYHAS
-428 GSGMLDEFA
+428 SGKGIMKEFGF
-437 YSEEH
+437 SSMH
-442 AERARKY
+442 NERAEKY
-449 GERGSKMHTA
+449 GELGSKMHTA

-499 YFVVDDK
+499 YFILDDK
-506 MQELGLMENKEAGY
+506 MQEIGLMENKEAGY
-520 AEYDNYIANGMM
+520 AEYDSYISNGMM

-553 LVAQW
+553 LVASW
-558 AFERG
+558 AVERG
-563 AEENVIERVV
+563 QAENVIERKVI
-573 RDGKTYFVI
+573 DGKTYFIV

-607 FEAGRDLVETY
+607 FEAGRTLVETY
-618 GVKVDQAL
+618 GVKVDQAI
-626 HQEVLARVEPLNLAP
+626 HAEVLRRSEPLNLAP
-641 YQGFVN
+641 YSGFVN
-647 PVLEPV
+647 PEMEPI
-653 MENGAIVDVKA
+653 MEGDSIIDIKV
-664 TYPTDFLGQM
+664 TYPMDFLGQM
-674 LWYGQEYS
+674 LRYGKYYS